1 MGFEVDRDRLW
12 VVRWTE
18 RQDVGFEVDRD
29 RLWVLRWTETG
40 CGL

>member
-1 MGFEVDRDRLW
+1 MGCEVDRDRLW

-18 RQDVGFEVDRD
+18 RQTVGCEVDR
-29 RLWVLRWTETG
+29 ETD